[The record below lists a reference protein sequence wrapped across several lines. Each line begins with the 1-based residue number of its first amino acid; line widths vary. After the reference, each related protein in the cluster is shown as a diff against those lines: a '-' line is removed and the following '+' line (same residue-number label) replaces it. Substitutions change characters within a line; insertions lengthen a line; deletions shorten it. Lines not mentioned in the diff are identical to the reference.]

1 MNLAAAY
8 LRYSP
13 RPRAAE
19 CESIE
24 SQRERVAAY
33 AALAKLQITHT
44 LEDPEISGGELIED
58 RPQGPAL
65 IALLKAKTVQ
75 HLIVQRLDRLSRNA
89 ADCIR
94 WVEHWGKRGIALH
107 LADQGGCSLDCS
119 TATGQFMLGQLAIF
133 ATYER
138 KLIGERT
145 SHATRRHMLN
155 GYLVTSKIPYGWM
168 LDPEGGRRTADEGSA
183 QRLVENYEEQQII
196 ARMVSQRLAGESLRY
211 IADFLNALLI
221 PCRGGSRWHHST
233 VGAILRR
240 EKLSQNN
247 VDLLGAAH

>member
-1 MNLAAAY
+1 MNFAAAY

-33 AALAKLQITHT
+33 AALAKLQSTHT

-145 SHATRRHMLN
+145 SHATRRHMRN

-168 LDPEGGRRTADEGSA
+168 LDPEGGRRTAEAGSA
-183 QRLVENYEEQQII
+183 QRLVRDPVEQSYIVEMLRLRAAGTTYRGI
-196 ARMVSQRLAGESLRY
+196 ASHLAGVTS
-211 IADFLNALLI
+211 
-221 PCRGGSRWHHST
+221 CRGGRWHHG
-233 VGAILRR
+233 VVKKILER
-240 EKLSQNN
+240 EQQF
-247 VDLLGAAH
+247 A